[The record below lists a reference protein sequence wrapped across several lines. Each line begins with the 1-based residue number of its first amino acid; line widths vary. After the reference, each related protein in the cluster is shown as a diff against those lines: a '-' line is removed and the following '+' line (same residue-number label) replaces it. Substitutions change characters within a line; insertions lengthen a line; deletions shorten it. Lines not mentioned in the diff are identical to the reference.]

1 MNIYKRQL
9 LFFIFFLV
17 SIIFIRA
24 QKSEDSTVILQ
35 LLKGDTVIYKLFQNE
50 ADHLTGFKK
59 KKNNDIW
66 TFKIYPKNELV
77 YYRLKNKEKIWIY
90 EQNISNGN
98 FLAFNEMDNFIQG
111 KKNAKYHYKPIG
123 HFAGGIILG
132 LGLSFFDTY
141 KSGSGI
147 LSDAIGTLSLT
158 TPLLSTII
166 LRTKKH
172 NVVSLSSM
180 TKDEILQSHYKKG
193 YYSGKKIKNSFASF
207 TGSLMGVIFVF
218 ILNNY

>member
-35 LLKGDTVIYKLFQNE
+35 LLKGDTVIYKLIQNE

-77 YYRLKNKEKIWIY
+77 YYRLKNQEKIWIY

-123 HFAGGIILG
+123 HFAAGIILG

-141 KSGSGI
+141 KSESGI

-172 NVVSLSSM
+172 KVVSLSSM

>member
-9 LFFIFFLV
+9 LFLIFFLV

-35 LLKGDTVIYKLFQNE
+35 LLKGDTVIYKLIQNE

-77 YYRLKNKEKIWIY
+77 YYRLKNQEKIWIY

-111 KKNAKYHYKPIG
+111 KKMLNIIIG
-123 HFAGGIILG
+123 
-132 LGLSFFDTY
+132 
-141 KSGSGI
+141 
-147 LSDAIGTLSLT
+147 
-158 TPLLSTII
+158 
-166 LRTKKH
+166 
-172 NVVSLSSM
+172 
-180 TKDEILQSHYKKG
+180 Q
-193 YYSGKKIKNSFASF
+193 
-207 TGSLMGVIFVF
+207 
-218 ILNNY
+218 